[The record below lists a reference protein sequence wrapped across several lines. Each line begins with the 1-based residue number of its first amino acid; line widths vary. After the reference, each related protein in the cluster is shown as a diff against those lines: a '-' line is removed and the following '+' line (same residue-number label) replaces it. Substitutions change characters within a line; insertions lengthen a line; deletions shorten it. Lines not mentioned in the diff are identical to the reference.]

1 MWKIKHIYEADYGC
15 EERLPGD
22 KPKCLVE
29 LEDENGSRKNI
40 EVEDEWLRLN
50 NLNEGSKIDIQ

>member
-22 KPKCLVE
+22 KLKCLVE
-29 LEDENGSRKNI
+29 LEDENGLRKSI

-50 NLNEGSKIDIQ
+50 NLNEGSEIDIQ

>member
-22 KPKCLVE
+22 KLKCLVE
-29 LEDENGSRKNI
+29 LEDENGLRKSI

-50 NLNEGSKIDIQ
+50 NLNEGSEIEIQ

>member
-15 EERLPGD
+15 EERLPRD
-22 KPKCLVE
+22 KLKCLVE
-29 LEDENGSRKNI
+29 LEDENGLRKSI

-50 NLNEGSKIDIQ
+50 NLNEGSEIDIQ